1 MTVFQYMKQYRINK
15 SIDLLLQSDLS
26 IINIAMQCGFDN
38 LSYYIRT
45 FKELTGLTPNNTADS
60 THSRKSHEAAG
71 FLRSVFKLKTWFFC
85 EMERASAQSFMN

>member
-45 FKELTGLTPNNTADS
+45 FKELTGLTPKQYRRQHTQQEIS
-60 THSRKSHEAAG
+60 
-71 FLRSVFKLKTWFFC
+71 
-85 EMERASAQSFMN
+85 